1 MGAARWS
8 VGGSIAHRGPRGRAP
23 ASEGMLSKMGFLP
36 QIPALPR
43 SPPMTGVTPRRNLRC
58 QGLSRSPRASCLE
71 TPGWGPA
78 SESAHP
84 GNGLAISSVNK
95 PSDDADARPA
105 WGLQGRC
112 LLHLS
117 FLPGTSLEEAPPK
130 PVTRGQLQGKKGL
143 PGGPRGDCP
152 SHRKPPAAVP
162 RSVRGCQMP
171 VSTG

>member
-58 QGLSRSPRASCLE
+58 QGLSRSPQASCLE
-71 TPGWGPA
+71 TPGWGST

-84 GNGLAISSVNK
+84 GNGLGDLLRKQALRRCRCSPSVGSAGAL
-95 PSDDADARPA
+95 PSP
-105 WGLQGRC
+105 
-112 LLHLS
+112 S
-117 FLPGTSLEEAPPK
+117 FLLPGYQLGRGAPK